1 MKIRTDF
8 VTNSSSSSFVI
19 DLRIQLEDGTKIN
32 LSGHEESGD
41 FEGGGCSFSAY
52 NADGNRIAYSSCEP
66 LEEIDFGDMDFEDM
80 EDFDPEEFMGSMGGA
95 FSVSSM
101 VLSDISK
108 VSDVEELIEFIK
120 QPFGFN
126 SSWDDE
132 DEDEDWESENNGIKD
147 KMDSVADTCQ
157 EVVSEYLTKMSD
169 IKNIE
174 VDMEFSGRGEC
185 LASPDEIIEQMFG
198 WERSRNIIKTLDMN
212 DAEKLRSLKELE
224 MYTDEAL
231 KVLFDFWAECD
242 YAPDMCTVKQILK
255 PDGKIDMEISFE

>member
-19 DLRIQLEDGTKIN
+19 DLRIQLEDGTKID

-52 NADGNRIAYSSCEP
+52 DADGNRIAHSSCEP
-66 LEEIDFGDMDFEDM
+66 LEEIDFGDIDFEDM

-126 SSWDDE
+126 SSWE
-132 DEDEDWESENNGIKD
+132 DKYEDEDWESENNGIERKIE
-147 KMDSVADTCQ
+147 SVANTCQ
-157 EVVSEYLTKMSD
+157 EVISEHLTEMSD
-169 IKNIE
+169 IKYFE
-174 VDMEFSGRGEC
+174 VNMEFSGRGED
-185 LASPDEIIEQMFG
+185 LASPEDIIEQMFG
-198 WERSRNIIKTLDMN
+198 WEQSRTIIKTLNMK
-212 DAEKLRSLKELE
+212 DAEKLRNLKELE
-224 MYTDEAL
+224 MYTDESLKAL
-231 KVLFDFWAECD
+231 SDFWAECD
-242 YAPDMCTVKQILK
+242 YAPDECTVKQMLK

>member
-1 MKIRTDF
+1 MKLRTDF

-32 LSGHEESGD
+32 LSGREESGD
-41 FEGGGCSFSAY
+41 YESVEYSFSAY

-66 LEEIDFGDMDFEDM
+66 LEGLDFGDN
-80 EDFDPEEFMGSMGGA
+80 
-95 FSVSSM
+95 SM

-126 SSWDDE
+126 SGLDDE
-132 DEDEDWESENNGIKD
+132 GEDEDWESENNGIKD
-147 KMDSVADTCQ
+147 KIDSVADTCQ

-174 VDMEFSGRGEC
+174 VDMEFSGRDEG
-185 LASPDEIIEQMFG
+185 LASPEEIIEEMFG
-198 WERSRNIIKTLDMN
+198 WVQSRTIIKTLKMK
-212 DAEKLRSLKELE
+212 DAKKLRSLKELE
-224 MYTDEAL
+224 MYTDKAL
-231 KVLFDFWAECD
+231 KALSNFWAKCD

-255 PDGKIDMEISFE
+255 PDGKIDMKISF